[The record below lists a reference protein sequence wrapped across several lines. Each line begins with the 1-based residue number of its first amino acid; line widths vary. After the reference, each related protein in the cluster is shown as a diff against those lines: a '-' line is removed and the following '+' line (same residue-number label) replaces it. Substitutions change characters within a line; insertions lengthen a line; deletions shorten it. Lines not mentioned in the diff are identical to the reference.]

1 MTFTVPK
8 HNECRCH
15 PVNHSNKCFPVKVI
29 INPALTILFDGM
41 ISDFTEFTK
50 SQSVWVPCAW
60 AEEEGFAYNPESQ
73 GVRWCDHT
81 LLRLMW
87 VWQQHC
93 GWPLGASAPNRTT
106 KWQTGCHRQPRAGTW
121 SKSGIH
127 QCCHTLKVK
136 DELYFFFKC
145 PYTHTFLSIS
155 SFRTIKSGHE
165 RRRVVMFLAFSH
177 MSSPSLLLWTG
188 C

>member
-1 MTFTVPK
+1 
-8 HNECRCH
+8 
-15 PVNHSNKCFPVKVI
+15 
-29 INPALTILFDGM
+29 M

-60 AEEEGFAYNPESQ
+60 AEEEGFAYNPESR

-93 GWPLGASAPNRTT
+93 GWPLGASAPNHTT
-106 KWQTGCHRQPRAGTW
+106 KWQTGCHWQPRAGPW
-121 SKSGIH
+121 SKSGFH

-136 DELYFFFKC
+136 DELYFFKC
-145 PYTHTFLSIS
+145 PYTHIFEYFFIPYNPIWSWETESCY
-155 SFRTIKSGHE
+155 
-165 RRRVVMFLAFSH
+165 VLAFSH
-177 MSSPSLLLWTG
+177 MSNPSLLLWTG